1 MDRERGVHSMKK
13 YLGNKRVIIF
23 LIAPTMILIT
33 VMVLY
38 PMFVLVVHSFTQWDG
53 LNPAKFNGISNYIR
67 LFKDPIFYTGL
78 KNGLIFAALQACI
91 QIPIATVLAFAVKHS
106 GKIEKKFFRIS
117 YYIPAVLSIT
127 VVSQLWL
134 SMYNADNGLI
144 NKLFEVLGISYRQNW
159 LGDEHAAIIAIAM
172 VNIWQFTGY
181 QFILLLSA
189 TNSIPDHYFE
199 AARIDGCTKMQAHI
213 KITMPL
219 MQETYKYCLII
230 AITGG
235 LNAFASMN
243 IMTGGGPGTAT
254 YTLTYLM
261 YRSAF
266 KIGNYGYGCT
276 SAVMLVV
283 QCLIVSIIINRLV
296 ARERIVY

>member
-1 MDRERGVHSMKK
+1 MKK
-13 YLGNKRVIIF
+13 YLGNKPMILL

-38 PMFVLVVHSFTQWDG
+38 PLGILLVNSFTKWDG
-53 LNPAKFNGISNYIR
+53 LNPAVFNGLANYKKI
-67 LFKDPIFYTGL
+67 FKDPIFYTGL
-78 KNGLIFAALQACI
+78 KNGIIFALVQVGI
-91 QIPIATVLAFAVKHS
+91 QIPVATVLAFAVKES
-106 GKIEKKFFRIS
+106 GRFEKKFFRIS

-134 SMYNADNGLI
+134 SMYNAEYGLI
-144 NKLFEVLGISYRQNW
+144 NKLFELMGLAYRQNW
-159 LGDEHAAIIAIAM
+159 LGQGNTAIVAIAI
-172 VNIWQFTGY
+172 VNTWQYTGY
-181 QFILLLSA
+181 QFILLLA
-189 TNSIPDHYFE
+189 AANSIPNDYFE
-199 AARIDGCTKMQAHI
+199 AARIDGCTKVQGYL
-213 KITMPL
+213 KVTMPL

-243 IMTGGGPGTAT
+243 IMTNGGPGTQT

-266 KIGNYGYGCT
+266 MIGNYGYGCT
-276 SAVMLVV
+276 AAIMLVA
-283 QCLIVSIIINRLV
+283 QCLIVSIIINRVV
-296 ARERIVY
+296 AHERIIY

>member
-1 MDRERGVHSMKK
+1 MKK

-23 LIAPTMILIT
+23 LIAPAMILIS

-38 PMFVLVVHSFTQWDG
+38 PMLVLVVHSFTEWDG
-53 LNPAKFNGISNYIR
+53 LNPATFNGISNYIK

-78 KNGLIFAALQACI
+78 KNGLIFAGLQALI
-91 QIPIATVLAFAVKHS
+91 QIPLATLLAFAVKHS
-106 GKIEKKFFRIS
+106 GRIEKKFFRIS

-144 NKLFEVLGISYRQNW
+144 NKLFELLGISYRQNW
-159 LGDEHAAIIAIAM
+159 LGDEHWAIVAITM

-189 TNSIPDHYFE
+189 VNSIPDHYFE
-199 AARIDGCTKMQAHI
+199 AARIDGCTKAQAHI
-213 KITMPL
+213 KITIPL

-230 AITGG
+230 AITGV

-243 IMTGGGPGTAT
+243 IMTGGGPGTST

>member
-1 MDRERGVHSMKK
+1 MKK

-23 LIAPTMILIT
+23 LIAPAMILIS

-38 PMFVLVVHSFTQWDG
+38 PMLVLVVHSFTEWDG
-53 LNPAKFNGISNYIR
+53 LNPATFNGISNYIK

-78 KNGLIFAALQACI
+78 KNGLIFAGLQALI
-91 QIPIATVLAFAVKHS
+91 QIPLATLLAFAVKHS
-106 GKIEKKFFRIS
+106 GRIEKKFFRIS

-144 NKLFEVLGISYRQNW
+144 NKLFELLGISYRQNW
-159 LGDEHAAIIAIAM
+159 LGDEHWAIVAIAM

-189 TNSIPDHYFE
+189 VNSIPDHYFE
-199 AARIDGCTKMQAHI
+199 AARIDGCTKAQAHI
-213 KITMPL
+213 KITIPL

-243 IMTGGGPGTAT
+243 IMTGGGPGTST

>member
-1 MDRERGVHSMKK
+1 MKK

-23 LIAPTMILIT
+23 LIAPTMILIS

-38 PMFVLVVHSFTQWDG
+38 PMLVLVVHSFTEWDG
-53 LNPAKFNGISNYIR
+53 LNPATFNGISNYIK

-78 KNGLIFAALQACI
+78 TNGLIFAGLQALI
-91 QIPIATVLAFAVKHS
+91 QIPLATLLAFAVKHS
-106 GKIEKKFFRIS
+106 GRIEKKFFRIS

-144 NKLFEVLGISYRQNW
+144 NKLFELLGISYRQNW
-159 LGDEHAAIIAIAM
+159 LGDEHWAIVAITM

-189 TNSIPDHYFE
+189 VNSIPDHYFE
-199 AARIDGCTKMQAHI
+199 AARIDGCTKAQAHI
-213 KITMPL
+213 KITIPL

-243 IMTGGGPGTAT
+243 IMTGGGPGTST

>member
-1 MDRERGVHSMKK
+1 MKK

-23 LIAPTMILIT
+23 LIAPTMILIS

-38 PMFVLVVHSFTQWDG
+38 PMLVLVVHSFTEWDG
-53 LNPAKFNGISNYIR
+53 LNPATFNGISNYIK

-78 KNGLIFAALQACI
+78 KNGLIFAGLQALI
-91 QIPIATVLAFAVKHS
+91 QIPLATLLACAVKHS
-106 GKIEKKFFRIS
+106 GRIEKKFFRIS

-144 NKLFEVLGISYRQNW
+144 NKLFELLGISYRQNW
-159 LGDEHAAIIAIAM
+159 LGDEHWAIVAITM

-189 TNSIPDHYFE
+189 VNSIPDHYFE
-199 AARIDGCTKMQAHI
+199 AARIDGCTKAQAHI
-213 KITMPL
+213 KITIPL

-243 IMTGGGPGTAT
+243 IMTGGGPGTST

>member
-1 MDRERGVHSMKK
+1 MKK

-23 LIAPTMILIT
+23 LVAPTMILIS

-38 PMFVLVVHSFTQWDG
+38 PMLVLVVHSFTEWDG
-53 LNPAKFNGISNYIR
+53 LNPATFNGISNYIK

-78 KNGLIFAALQACI
+78 KNGLIFAGLQALI
-91 QIPIATVLAFAVKHS
+91 QIPLATLLAFAVKHS
-106 GKIEKKFFRIS
+106 GRIEKKFFRIS

-144 NKLFEVLGISYRQNW
+144 NKLFELLGISYRQNW
-159 LGDEHAAIIAIAM
+159 LGDEHWAIVAITM

-189 TNSIPDHYFE
+189 VNSIPDHYFE
-199 AARIDGCTKMQAHI
+199 AARIDGCTKAQAHI
-213 KITMPL
+213 KITIPL

-243 IMTGGGPGTAT
+243 IMTGGGPGTST

>member
-1 MDRERGVHSMKK
+1 MKK

-23 LIAPTMILIT
+23 LIAPAMILIS

-38 PMFVLVVHSFTQWDG
+38 PMLVLVVHSFTEWDG
-53 LNPAKFNGISNYIR
+53 LNPATFNGISNYIK

-78 KNGLIFAALQACI
+78 KNGLIFAGLQALI
-91 QIPIATVLAFAVKHS
+91 QIPLATLLAFAVKHS
-106 GKIEKKFFRIS
+106 GRIEKKFFRIS

-144 NKLFEVLGISYRQNW
+144 NKLFELLGISYRQNW
-159 LGDEHAAIIAIAM
+159 LGDEHWAIVAITM

-189 TNSIPDHYFE
+189 ANSIPDHYFD
-199 AARIDGCTKMQAHI
+199 ASRIDGCTKAQAHI
-213 KITMPL
+213 KITIPL

-243 IMTGGGPGTAT
+243 IMTGGGPGTST

>member
-1 MDRERGVHSMKK
+1 MKK

-23 LIAPTMILIT
+23 LIAPAMILIS

-38 PMFVLVVHSFTQWDG
+38 PMLVLVVHSFTEWDG
-53 LNPAKFNGISNYIR
+53 LNPATFNGISNYIK

-78 KNGLIFAALQACI
+78 KNGLIFAGLQVLI
-91 QIPIATVLAFAVKHS
+91 QIPLATLLAFAVKHS
-106 GKIEKKFFRIS
+106 GRIEKKFFRIS

-144 NKLFEVLGISYRQNW
+144 NKLFELLGISYRQNW
-159 LGDEHAAIIAIAM
+159 LGDEHWAIVAITM

-189 TNSIPDHYFE
+189 VNSIPDHYFE
-199 AARIDGCTKMQAHI
+199 AARIDGCTKAQAHI
-213 KITMPL
+213 KITIPL

-243 IMTGGGPGTAT
+243 IMTGGGPGTST

>member
-1 MDRERGVHSMKK
+1 MKK

-23 LIAPTMILIT
+23 LIAPTMILIS

-38 PMFVLVVHSFTQWDG
+38 PMLVLVVHSFTEWDG
-53 LNPAKFNGISNYIR
+53 LNPATFNGISNYIK

-78 KNGLIFAALQACI
+78 KNGLIFAGLQVLI
-91 QIPIATVLAFAVKHS
+91 QIPLATLLAFAVKHS
-106 GKIEKKFFRIS
+106 GRIEKKFFRIS

-144 NKLFEVLGISYRQNW
+144 NKLFELLGISYRQNW
-159 LGDEHAAIIAIAM
+159 LGDERWAIVAITM

-189 TNSIPDHYFE
+189 VNSIPDHYFE
-199 AARIDGCTKMQAHI
+199 AARIDGCTKAQAHI
-213 KITMPL
+213 KITIPL

-243 IMTGGGPGTAT
+243 IMTGGGPGTST

>member
-1 MDRERGVHSMKK
+1 MKK

-23 LIAPTMILIT
+23 LIAPAMILIS

-38 PMFVLVVHSFTQWDG
+38 PMLVLVVHSFTEWDG
-53 LNPAKFNGISNYIR
+53 LNPATFNGISNYIK

-78 KNGLIFAALQACI
+78 KNGLIFAGLQALI
-91 QIPIATVLAFAVKHS
+91 QIPLATLLAFAVKHS
-106 GKIEKKFFRIS
+106 GRIEKKFFRIS

-144 NKLFEVLGISYRQNW
+144 NKLFELLGISYRQNW
-159 LGDEHAAIIAIAM
+159 LGDEHWAIVAITM

-189 TNSIPDHYFE
+189 ANSIPDHYFE
-199 AARIDGCTKMQAHI
+199 AARIDGCTKAQAHI
-213 KITMPL
+213 KITIPL

-243 IMTGGGPGTAT
+243 IMTGGGPGPST

>member
-1 MDRERGVHSMKK
+1 
-13 YLGNKRVIIF
+13 
-23 LIAPTMILIT
+23 MILIS

-38 PMFVLVVHSFTQWDG
+38 PMLVLVVHSFTEWDG
-53 LNPAKFNGISNYIR
+53 LNPATFNGISNYIK

-78 KNGLIFAALQACI
+78 KNGLIFAGLQALI
-91 QIPIATVLAFAVKHS
+91 QIPLATLLAFAVKHS
-106 GKIEKKFFRIS
+106 GRIEKKFFRIS

-144 NKLFEVLGISYRQNW
+144 NKLFELLGISYRQNW
-159 LGDEHAAIIAIAM
+159 LGDEHWAIVAITM

-189 TNSIPDHYFE
+189 VNSIPDHYFE
-199 AARIDGCTKMQAHI
+199 AARIDGCTKAQAHI
-213 KITMPL
+213 KITIPL

-243 IMTGGGPGTAT
+243 IMTGGGPGTST

-283 QCLIVSIIINRLV
+283 QCLIVSIIINRFV

>member
-1 MDRERGVHSMKK
+1 M
-13 YLGNKRVIIF
+13 
-23 LIAPTMILIT
+23 
-33 VMVLY
+33 
-38 PMFVLVVHSFTQWDG
+38 
-53 LNPAKFNGISNYIR
+53 NPATFNGISNYIT
-67 LFKDPIFYTGL
+67 LFKDPIFYPGL
-78 KNGLIFAALQACI
+78 KNGLIFAGLQALI
-91 QIPIATVLAFAVKHS
+91 QIPLATLLAFAVKHS
-106 GKIEKKFFRIS
+106 GRIEKKFFRIS

-144 NKLFEVLGISYRQNW
+144 NKLFELLGISYRQNW
-159 LGDEHAAIIAIAM
+159 LGDEHWAIVAITM

-189 TNSIPDHYFE
+189 VNSIPDHYFE
-199 AARIDGCTKMQAHI
+199 AARIDGCTKAQAHI
-213 KITMPL
+213 KITIPL

-243 IMTGGGPGTAT
+243 IMTGGGPGTST

>member
-1 MDRERGVHSMKK
+1 MKK

-23 LIAPTMILIT
+23 LIAPTMILIS

-38 PMFVLVVHSFTQWDG
+38 PMRVLVVHSFTEWDG
-53 LNPAKFNGISNYIR
+53 LNPATFNGISNYIK

-78 KNGLIFAALQACI
+78 KNGLIFAGLQALI
-91 QIPIATVLAFAVKHS
+91 QIPLATLLAFAVKHS
-106 GKIEKKFFRIS
+106 GRIEKKFFRIS

-144 NKLFEVLGISYRQNW
+144 NKLFELLGISYRQNW
-159 LGDEHAAIIAIAM
+159 LGDEHWAIVAITM

-189 TNSIPDHYFE
+189 VNSIPDHYFE
-199 AARIDGCTKMQAHI
+199 AARIDGCTKAQAHI
-213 KITMPL
+213 KITIPL

-243 IMTGGGPGTAT
+243 IMTGGGPGTST

>member
-1 MDRERGVHSMKK
+1 MKK

-23 LIAPTMILIT
+23 LIAPTMILIS

-38 PMFVLVVHSFTQWDG
+38 PMLVLVVHSFTEWDG
-53 LNPAKFNGISNYIR
+53 LNPATFNGISNYIK

-78 KNGLIFAALQACI
+78 KNGLIFAGLQALI
-91 QIPIATVLAFAVKHS
+91 QIPLATLLAFAVKHS
-106 GKIEKKFFRIS
+106 GRIEKKFFRIS

-144 NKLFEVLGISYRQNW
+144 NKLFELLGISYRQNW
-159 LGDEHAAIIAIAM
+159 LGDEHWAIVAITM
-172 VNIWQFTGY
+172 VNIWQFTSY

-189 TNSIPDHYFE
+189 ANSIPDHYFE
-199 AARIDGCTKMQAHI
+199 AARIDGCTKAQAHI
-213 KITMPL
+213 KITIPL

-243 IMTGGGPGTAT
+243 IMTGGGPGTST

>member
-1 MDRERGVHSMKK
+1 MKK

-23 LIAPTMILIT
+23 LIAPTMILIS

-38 PMFVLVVHSFTQWDG
+38 PMLVLVVHSFTEWDG
-53 LNPAKFNGISNYIR
+53 LNPATFNGISNYIK

-78 KNGLIFAALQACI
+78 KNGLIFAGLQALI
-91 QIPIATVLAFAVKHS
+91 QIPLATLLAFAVKHS
-106 GKIEKKFFRIS
+106 GRIEKKFFRIS

-134 SMYNADNGLI
+134 SMYNAGNGLI
-144 NKLFEVLGISYRQNW
+144 NKLFELLGISYRQNW
-159 LGDEHAAIIAIAM
+159 LGDEHWAIVAITM

-189 TNSIPDHYFE
+189 VNSIPDHYFE
-199 AARIDGCTKMQAHI
+199 AARIDGCTKAQAHI
-213 KITMPL
+213 KITIPL

-243 IMTGGGPGTAT
+243 IMTGGGPGTST

>member
-1 MDRERGVHSMKK
+1 MKK

-23 LIAPTMILIT
+23 LIAPTMILIS

-38 PMFVLVVHSFTQWDG
+38 PMLVLVVHSFTEWDG
-53 LNPAKFNGISNYIR
+53 LNPATFNGISNYIK

-78 KNGLIFAALQACI
+78 KNGLIFAGLQALI
-91 QIPIATVLAFAVKHS
+91 QIPLATLLAFAVKHS
-106 GKIEKKFFRIS
+106 GRIEKKFFRIS

-144 NKLFEVLGISYRQNW
+144 NKLFELLGISYRQNW
-159 LGDEHAAIIAIAM
+159 LGDEHWAIVAITM

-189 TNSIPDHYFE
+189 VNSIPDHYFE
-199 AARIDGCTKMQAHI
+199 AARIDGCTKAQAHI
-213 KITMPL
+213 KITIPL

-243 IMTGGGPGTAT
+243 IMTGGGPGTST

-296 ARERIVY
+296 ARELIVY

>member
-1 MDRERGVHSMKK
+1 MKK

-23 LIAPTMILIT
+23 LIAPAMILIS

-38 PMFVLVVHSFTQWDG
+38 PMLVLVVHSFTEWVG
-53 LNPAKFNGISNYIR
+53 LNPATFNGISNCIK

-78 KNGLIFAALQACI
+78 KNGLIFAGLQALI
-91 QIPIATVLAFAVKHS
+91 QIPLATLLAFAVKHS
-106 GKIEKKFFRIS
+106 GRIEKKFFRIS

-144 NKLFEVLGISYRQNW
+144 NKLFELLGISYRQNW
-159 LGDEHAAIIAIAM
+159 LGDEHWAIVAITM

-189 TNSIPDHYFE
+189 VNSIPDHYFE
-199 AARIDGCTKMQAHI
+199 AARIDGCTKAQAHI
-213 KITMPL
+213 KITIPL

-243 IMTGGGPGTAT
+243 IMTGGGPGTST

>member
-1 MDRERGVHSMKK
+1 MKK

-23 LIAPTMILIT
+23 LIAPAMILIS

-38 PMFVLVVHSFTQWDG
+38 PMLVLVVHSFTEWDG
-53 LNPAKFNGISNYIR
+53 LNPATFNGISNYIK

-78 KNGLIFAALQACI
+78 KNGLIFAGLQAFI
-91 QIPIATVLAFAVKHS
+91 QIPLATLLAFAVKHS
-106 GKIEKKFFRIS
+106 GRIEKKFFRIS

-144 NKLFEVLGISYRQNW
+144 NKLFELLGISYRQNW
-159 LGDEHAAIIAIAM
+159 LGDEHWAIVAITM

-189 TNSIPDHYFE
+189 VNSIPDHYFE
-199 AARIDGCTKMQAHI
+199 AARIDGCTKAQAHI
-213 KITMPL
+213 KITIPL

-243 IMTGGGPGTAT
+243 IMTGGGPGTST

>member
-1 MDRERGVHSMKK
+1 MKK

-23 LIAPTMILIT
+23 LIAPTMILIS

-38 PMFVLVVHSFTQWDG
+38 PMLVLVVHSFTEWDG
-53 LNPAKFNGISNYIR
+53 LNPATFNGISNYIK

-78 KNGLIFAALQACI
+78 KNGLIFAGLQALI
-91 QIPIATVLAFAVKHS
+91 QIPLATLLAFAVKHS
-106 GKIEKKFFRIS
+106 GRIEKKFFRIS

-134 SMYNADNGLI
+134 SMYNAANGLI
-144 NKLFEVLGISYRQNW
+144 NKLFELLGISYRQNW
-159 LGDEHAAIIAIAM
+159 LGDEHWAIVAITM

-189 TNSIPDHYFE
+189 VNSIPDHYFE
-199 AARIDGCTKMQAHI
+199 AARIDGCTKAQAHI
-213 KITMPL
+213 KITIPL

-243 IMTGGGPGTAT
+243 IMTGGGPGTST

>member
-1 MDRERGVHSMKK
+1 MKK

-23 LIAPTMILIT
+23 LIAPTMILIS

-38 PMFVLVVHSFTQWDG
+38 PMLVLVVHSFTEWDG
-53 LNPAKFNGISNYIR
+53 LNPATVNGISNYIK

-78 KNGLIFAALQACI
+78 KNGLIFAGLQALI
-91 QIPIATVLAFAVKHS
+91 QIPLATLLAFAVKHS
-106 GKIEKKFFRIS
+106 GRIEKKFFRIS

-144 NKLFEVLGISYRQNW
+144 NKLFELLGISYRQNW
-159 LGDEHAAIIAIAM
+159 LGDEHWAIVAITM

-189 TNSIPDHYFE
+189 VNSIPDHYFE
-199 AARIDGCTKMQAHI
+199 AARIDGCTKAQAHI
-213 KITMPL
+213 KITIPL

-243 IMTGGGPGTAT
+243 IMTGGGPGTST

>member
-1 MDRERGVHSMKK
+1 MKK

-23 LIAPTMILIT
+23 LIAPTMILIS

-38 PMFVLVVHSFTQWDG
+38 PMLVLVVHSFTEWDG
-53 LNPAKFNGISNYIR
+53 LNPATFNGISNYIK

-78 KNGLIFAALQACI
+78 KNGLIFAGLQVLI
-91 QIPIATVLAFAVKHS
+91 QIPLATLLAFAVKHS
-106 GKIEKKFFRIS
+106 GRIEKKFFRIS

-144 NKLFEVLGISYRQNW
+144 NKLFELLGISYRQNW
-159 LGDEHAAIIAIAM
+159 LGDEHWAIVAITM

-189 TNSIPDHYFE
+189 VNSIPDHYFE
-199 AARIDGCTKMQAHI
+199 AARIDGCTKAQAHI
-213 KITMPL
+213 KITIPL

-243 IMTGGGPGTAT
+243 IMTGGGPGTST

>member
-1 MDRERGVHSMKK
+1 MKK

-23 LIAPTMILIT
+23 LIAPTMILIS

-38 PMFVLVVHSFTQWDG
+38 PMLVLVVHSFTEWDG
-53 LNPAKFNGISNYIR
+53 LNPATFNGISNYIK

-78 KNGLIFAALQACI
+78 KNGLIFAGLQALI
-91 QIPIATVLAFAVKHS
+91 QIPLGTLLAFAVKHS
-106 GKIEKKFFRIS
+106 GRIEKKFFRIS

-144 NKLFEVLGISYRQNW
+144 NKLFELLGISYRQNW
-159 LGDEHAAIIAIAM
+159 LGDEHWAIVAITM

-189 TNSIPDHYFE
+189 VNSIPDHYFE
-199 AARIDGCTKMQAHI
+199 AARIDGCTKAQAHI
-213 KITMPL
+213 KITIPL

-243 IMTGGGPGTAT
+243 IMTGGGPGTST

>member
-1 MDRERGVHSMKK
+1 MKK

-23 LIAPTMILIT
+23 LIAPAMILIS

-38 PMFVLVVHSFTQWDG
+38 PMLVLVVHSFTEWDG
-53 LNPAKFNGISNYIR
+53 LNPATFNGISNYIK

-78 KNGLIFAALQACI
+78 KNGLIFAGLQVLI
-91 QIPIATVLAFAVKHS
+91 QIPLATLLAFAVKHS
-106 GKIEKKFFRIS
+106 GRIEKKFFRIS

-144 NKLFEVLGISYRQNW
+144 NKLFELLGISYRQNW
-159 LGDEHAAIIAIAM
+159 LGDEHWAIVAITM

-189 TNSIPDHYFE
+189 ANSIPDYYFE
-199 AARIDGCTKMQAHI
+199 AARIDGCTKAQAHI
-213 KITMPL
+213 KITIPL

-243 IMTGGGPGTAT
+243 IMTGGGPGTST

>member
-1 MDRERGVHSMKK
+1 MKK

-23 LIAPTMILIT
+23 LIAPTMILIS

-38 PMFVLVVHSFTQWDG
+38 PMLVLVVHSFTEWDG
-53 LNPAKFNGISNYIR
+53 LNPATFNGISNYIK

-78 KNGLIFAALQACI
+78 KNGLIFAGLQALI
-91 QIPIATVLAFAVKHS
+91 QIPLATLLAFAVKNS
-106 GKIEKKFFRIS
+106 GRIEKKFFRIS

-144 NKLFEVLGISYRQNW
+144 NKLFELLGISYRQNW
-159 LGDEHAAIIAIAM
+159 LGDEHWAIVAITM

-189 TNSIPDHYFE
+189 VNSIPDHYFE
-199 AARIDGCTKMQAHI
+199 AARIDGCTKAQAHI
-213 KITMPL
+213 KITIPL

-243 IMTGGGPGTAT
+243 IMTGGGPGTST

>member
-1 MDRERGVHSMKK
+1 MKK

-23 LIAPTMILIT
+23 LIAPAMILIS

-38 PMFVLVVHSFTQWDG
+38 PMLVLVVHSFTEWDG
-53 LNPAKFNGISNYIR
+53 LNPATFNGISNYIK

-78 KNGLIFAALQACI
+78 KNGLIFAGLQALI
-91 QIPIATVLAFAVKHS
+91 QIPLATLLAFAVKHS
-106 GKIEKKFFRIS
+106 GRIEKEFFRIS

-144 NKLFEVLGISYRQNW
+144 NKLFELLGISYRQNW
-159 LGDEHAAIIAIAM
+159 LGDEHWAIVAITM

-189 TNSIPDHYFE
+189 VNSIPDHYFE
-199 AARIDGCTKMQAHI
+199 AARIDGCTKAQAHI
-213 KITMPL
+213 KITIPL

-243 IMTGGGPGTAT
+243 IMTGGGPGTST

>member
-1 MDRERGVHSMKK
+1 MKK

-23 LIAPTMILIT
+23 LIAPTMILIS

-38 PMFVLVVHSFTQWDG
+38 PMLVLVVHSFTEWDG
-53 LNPAKFNGISNYIR
+53 LNPATFNGISNYIK

-78 KNGLIFAALQACI
+78 KNGLIFAGLQALI
-91 QIPIATVLAFAVKHS
+91 QIPLATLLAFAVKHS
-106 GKIEKKFFRIS
+106 GRIEKKFFRIS

-144 NKLFEVLGISYRQNW
+144 NKLFELLGISYRQNW
-159 LGDEHAAIIAIAM
+159 LGDEHWAIVAITM

-189 TNSIPDHYFE
+189 VNSIPDHYFE
-199 AARIDGCTKMQAHI
+199 AARIDGCTKAQAHI
-213 KITMPL
+213 KITIPL

-235 LNAFASMN
+235 LNAFAIMN
-243 IMTGGGPGTAT
+243 IMTGGGPGTST

>member
-1 MDRERGVHSMKK
+1 MKK

-23 LIAPTMILIT
+23 LIAPAMILIS

-38 PMFVLVVHSFTQWDG
+38 PMLVLVVHSFTEWDG
-53 LNPAKFNGISNYIR
+53 LNPATFNGISNYIK

-78 KNGLIFAALQACI
+78 TNGLIFAGLQALI
-91 QIPIATVLAFAVKHS
+91 QIPLATLLAFAVKHS
-106 GKIEKKFFRIS
+106 GRIEKKFFRIS

-144 NKLFEVLGISYRQNW
+144 NKLFELLGISYRQNW
-159 LGDEHAAIIAIAM
+159 LGDEHWAIVAITM

-189 TNSIPDHYFE
+189 ANSIPDHYFE
-199 AARIDGCTKMQAHI
+199 AARIDGCTKAQAHI
-213 KITMPL
+213 KITIPL

-243 IMTGGGPGTAT
+243 IMTGGGPGTST

>member
-1 MDRERGVHSMKK
+1 MKK

-23 LIAPTMILIT
+23 LIAPAMILIS

-38 PMFVLVVHSFTQWDG
+38 PMLVLVVHSFTEWDG
-53 LNPAKFNGISNYIR
+53 LNPATFNGISNYIK

-78 KNGLIFAALQACI
+78 KNGLIFAGLQALI
-91 QIPIATVLAFAVKHS
+91 QIPLATLLAFAVKHS
-106 GKIEKKFFRIS
+106 GRIEKKFFRIS

-144 NKLFEVLGISYRQNW
+144 NKLFELLGISYRQNW
-159 LGDEHAAIIAIAM
+159 LGDEHWAIVAITM

-189 TNSIPDHYFE
+189 ANSIPDHYFE
-199 AARIDGCTKMQAHI
+199 AARIDGCTKAQAHI
-213 KITMPL
+213 KITIPL

-243 IMTGGGPGTAT
+243 IMTGGGPGTST

-283 QCLIVSIIINRLV
+283 QCLIASIIINRLV

>member
-1 MDRERGVHSMKK
+1 MKK

-23 LIAPTMILIT
+23 LIAPTMILIS

-38 PMFVLVVHSFTQWDG
+38 PMLVLVVHSFTEWDG
-53 LNPAKFNGISNYIR
+53 LNPATFNGISNYIK

-78 KNGLIFAALQACI
+78 KNGL
-91 QIPIATVLAFAVKHS
+91 AFAVKHS
-106 GKIEKKFFRIS
+106 GRIEKKFFRIS

-144 NKLFEVLGISYRQNW
+144 NKLFELLGISYRQNW
-159 LGDEHAAIIAIAM
+159 LGDEHWAIVAITM

-189 TNSIPDHYFE
+189 ANSIPDHYFE
-199 AARIDGCTKMQAHI
+199 AARIDGCTKAQAHI
-213 KITMPL
+213 KITIPL

-243 IMTGGGPGTAT
+243 IMTGGGPGTST

>member
-1 MDRERGVHSMKK
+1 MKK

-23 LIAPTMILIT
+23 LIAPAMILIS

-38 PMFVLVVHSFTQWDG
+38 PMLVLVVHSFTEWDG
-53 LNPAKFNGISNYIR
+53 LNPATFNGISNYIK

-78 KNGLIFAALQACI
+78 KNGLIFAGLQALI
-91 QIPIATVLAFAVKHS
+91 QIPLATLLAFAVKHS
-106 GKIEKKFFRIS
+106 GRIEKKFFRIS

-144 NKLFEVLGISYRQNW
+144 NKLFELLGISYRQNW
-159 LGDEHAAIIAIAM
+159 LGDERWAIVAITM

-189 TNSIPDHYFE
+189 VNSIPDHYFE
-199 AARIDGCTKMQAHI
+199 AARIDGCTKAQAHI
-213 KITMPL
+213 KITIPL

-243 IMTGGGPGTAT
+243 IMTGGGPGTST

>member
-1 MDRERGVHSMKK
+1 MKK

-23 LIAPTMILIT
+23 LIAPAMILIS

-38 PMFVLVVHSFTQWDG
+38 PMLVLVVHSFTEWDG
-53 LNPAKFNGISNYIR
+53 LNPATFNGISNYIK

-78 KNGLIFAALQACI
+78 KNGLIFAGLQALI
-91 QIPIATVLAFAVKHS
+91 QIPLATLLAFAVKNS
-106 GKIEKKFFRIS
+106 GRIEKKFFRIS

-144 NKLFEVLGISYRQNW
+144 NKLFELLGISYRQNW
-159 LGDEHAAIIAIAM
+159 LGDEHWAIVAITM

-189 TNSIPDHYFE
+189 ANSIPDHYFE
-199 AARIDGCTKMQAHI
+199 AARIDGCTKAQAHI
-213 KITMPL
+213 KITIPL

-243 IMTGGGPGTAT
+243 IMTGGGPGTST

>member
-1 MDRERGVHSMKK
+1 MKK

-23 LIAPTMILIT
+23 LIAPTMILIS

-38 PMFVLVVHSFTQWDG
+38 PMLVLVVHSFTEWDG
-53 LNPAKFNGISNYIR
+53 LNPATFNGISNYIK

-78 KNGLIFAALQACI
+78 KNGLIFAGLQALI
-91 QIPIATVLAFAVKHS
+91 QIPLATLLAFAVKHS
-106 GKIEKKFFRIS
+106 GRIEKKFFRIS

-144 NKLFEVLGISYRQNW
+144 NKLFELLGISYRQNW
-159 LGDEHAAIIAIAM
+159 LGDEHWAIVAITM

-189 TNSIPDHYFE
+189 VNSIPDYYFE
-199 AARIDGCTKMQAHI
+199 AARIDGCTKAQAHI
-213 KITMPL
+213 KITIPL

-243 IMTGGGPGTAT
+243 IMTGGGPGTST

>member
-1 MDRERGVHSMKK
+1 MKK

-23 LIAPTMILIT
+23 LIAPTMILIS

-38 PMFVLVVHSFTQWDG
+38 PMLVLVVHSFTEWDG
-53 LNPAKFNGISNYIR
+53 LNPATFNGISNYIK

-78 KNGLIFAALQACI
+78 KNGLIFAGLQALI
-91 QIPIATVLAFAVKHS
+91 QIPLATLLAFAVKHS
-106 GKIEKKFFRIS
+106 GRIEKKFFRIS

-144 NKLFEVLGISYRQNW
+144 NKLFELLGISYRQNW
-159 LGDEHAAIIAIAM
+159 LGDEHWAIVAISM

-189 TNSIPDHYFE
+189 VNSIPDHYFE
-199 AARIDGCTKMQAHI
+199 AARIDGCTKAQAHI
-213 KITMPL
+213 KITIPL

-243 IMTGGGPGTAT
+243 IMTGGGPGTST